1 MNYTIAIFGLGGTEL
16 LVVLGIVLLL
26 FGATR
31 IPQLARGLGQGI
43 REFRKEVRTPANEG
57 SQNISRT

>member
-1 MNYTIAIFGLGGTEL
+1 MFGLGGTEL

-43 REFRKEVRTPANEG
+43 REFRKEIHAPADEGQQNTP
-57 SQNISRT
+57 